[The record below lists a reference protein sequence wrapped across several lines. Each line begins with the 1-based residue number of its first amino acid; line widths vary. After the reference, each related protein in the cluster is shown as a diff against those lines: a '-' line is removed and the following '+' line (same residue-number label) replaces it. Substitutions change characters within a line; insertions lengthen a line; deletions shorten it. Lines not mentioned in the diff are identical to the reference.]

1 MHAFA
6 IGVVNPTALSI
17 INFVF
22 WILLLAAFVVET
34 WAFIHAILQPAESF
48 TAAGK
53 QTKPLWLIILG
64 VAFLIGV
71 GGAIGYLALLSF
83 FPIIAFIAAAIYLVD
98 VKPKIKQVR
107 ARPGASHQGPYGPW

>member
-17 INFVF
+17 INFAF
-22 WILLLAAFVVET
+22 WVLLLAAFVVES

-53 QTKPLWLIILG
+53 QTKPIWLIILG
-64 VAFLIGV
+64 IAFLIGV

-83 FPIIAFIAAAIYLVD
+83 FPIIAFVAAAIYLVD
-98 VKPKIKQVR
+98 VRPKIKQVR
-107 ARPGASHQGPYGPW
+107 TRPGATHQGPYGPW